1 MCLPDDI
8 MVAVKL
14 FIISLIYE
22 IGVKMSSTWLMTI
35 AKKLLKNILKSVKM
49 TKEDIM
55 KVIDYVDKDANG
67 IIDAEE
73 LLGLILEYRSIK
85 K

>member
-1 MCLPDDI
+1 
-8 MVAVKL
+8 
-14 FIISLIYE
+14 
-22 IGVKMSSTWLMTI
+22 MSNTWLMTI

-49 TKEDIM
+49 SKEDII
-55 KVIDYVDKDANG
+55 KVVDYADKDANG

>member
-1 MCLPDDI
+1 

-22 IGVKMSSTWLMTI
+22 IGVKMSNTWLMTI

-49 TKEDIM
+49 SKEDIM
-55 KVIDYVDKDANG
+55 KVVDYADKDANG

>member
-8 MVAVKL
+8 IVAVKL

-55 KVIDYVDKDANG
+55 KVVDYADKDANG
-67 IIDAEE
+67 LIDAEE

>member
-1 MCLPDDI
+1 
-8 MVAVKL
+8 
-14 FIISLIYE
+14 
-22 IGVKMSSTWLMTI
+22 MSSTWLMTI

-49 TKEDIM
+49 SKEDII
-55 KVIDYVDKDANG
+55 KVVDYADKDANG

>member
-22 IGVKMSSTWLMTI
+22 IGVKMSNTWLMTI

-49 TKEDIM
+49 SKEDIM
-55 KVIDYVDKDANG
+55 KVVDYADKDANG

>member
-1 MCLPDDI
+1 
-8 MVAVKL
+8 
-14 FIISLIYE
+14 
-22 IGVKMSSTWLMTI
+22 MSSTWLMTI

-49 TKEDIM
+49 SKEDIM
-55 KVIDYVDKDANG
+55 KVVDYADKDANG

>member
-22 IGVKMSSTWLMTI
+22 IGVKMSSTWLMTL

-49 TKEDIM
+49 SKEDLM
-55 KVIDYVDKDANG
+55 KVVDYVDKDANG

>member
-8 MVAVKL
+8 IVAVKL

>member
-1 MCLPDDI
+1 
-8 MVAVKL
+8 
-14 FIISLIYE
+14 
-22 IGVKMSSTWLMTI
+22 MTI

-49 TKEDIM
+49 SKEDIM
-55 KVIDYVDKDANG
+55 KVVDYADKDANG

>member
-1 MCLPDDI
+1 
-8 MVAVKL
+8 
-14 FIISLIYE
+14 
-22 IGVKMSSTWLMTI
+22 MSNTWLMTI

-49 TKEDIM
+49 SKEDIM
-55 KVIDYVDKDANG
+55 KVVDYADKDANG